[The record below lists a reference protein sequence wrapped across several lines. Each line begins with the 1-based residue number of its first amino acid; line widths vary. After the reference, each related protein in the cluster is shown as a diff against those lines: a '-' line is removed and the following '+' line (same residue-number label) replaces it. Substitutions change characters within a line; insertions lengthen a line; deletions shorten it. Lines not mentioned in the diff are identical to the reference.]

1 MSIELQRQYLEEIK
15 QEIKQ
20 EIENLE
26 RILNEDGD
34 KVNDEILLNTYNAL
48 EIQ

>member
-1 MSIELQRQYLEEIK
+1 MSIELQRQYLK
-15 QEIKQ
+15 EIKQ

>member
-15 QEIKQ
+15 K
-20 EIENLE
+20 EIENLD
-26 RILNEDGD
+26 RIINNDGD
-34 KVNDEILLNTYNAL
+34 TIRDEILLNIYKAL

>member
-15 QEIKQ
+15 K
-20 EIENLE
+20 EIEDLE

-34 KVNDEILLNTYNAL
+34 KVNDEILLNTYRAL
-48 EIQ
+48 EIE

>member
-1 MSIELQRQYLEEIK
+1 MSIELQRQYLK
-15 QEIKQ
+15 EIKQ

-48 EIQ
+48 EIR

>member
-15 QEIKQ
+15 K
-20 EIENLE
+20 EIENLN
-26 RILNEDGD
+26 RIINNDGD
-34 KVNDEILLNTYNAL
+34 TIRDEILLNTYKAL

>member
-1 MSIELQRQYLEEIK
+1 MSIELQRQCLK
-15 QEIKQ
+15 EIKQ

-48 EIQ
+48 EIR

>member
-15 QEIKQ
+15 K
-20 EIENLE
+20 EIENLN
-26 RILNEDGD
+26 RIINNDGD
-34 KVNDEILLNTYNAL
+34 MIRDEILLNTYKAL

>member
-15 QEIKQ
+15 WEIN
-20 EIENLE
+20 ELD

-34 KVNDEILLNTYNAL
+34 KVNDEILLNTYKAL
-48 EIQ
+48 EIR

>member
-15 QEIKQ
+15 K
-20 EIENLE
+20 EIENLN
-26 RILNEDGD
+26 RILNNDNNTV
-34 KVNDEILLNTYNAL
+34 KDEILLNTYKAL

>member
-15 QEIKQ
+15 REIN
-20 EIENLE
+20 ELD

-34 KVNDEILLNTYNAL
+34 KVIDDILLNTYKAL
-48 EIQ
+48 EIR

>member
-1 MSIELQRQYLEEIK
+1 MSIELQRQYLE
-15 QEIKQ
+15 EIKQ

-34 KVNDEILLNTYNAL
+34 KVNDEILLNTYNTL
-48 EIQ
+48 EIR